1 MLSKLFE
8 EELPRN
14 EWNGSEV
21 LGKYDKKKTP
31 TNTKTI
37 ERNTNTYTQRVN
49 ERQGVKDTQRTTT
62 TTSE

>member
-1 MLSKLFE
+1 M
-8 EELPRN
+8 
-14 EWNGSEV
+14 NGMGV
-21 LGKYDKKKTP
+21 KCQANTTKKTP